1 MEAVGYCDDA
11 IEPIHAVKSI
21 RHRKHD
27 DRQQEDQIE
36 EDFAAAAF
44 RREGEPPMMA
54 EPKHAG
60 SAMTVVRRHPQ
71 GLSRPAR
78 SRTCWPSADHRRAAS
93 SQRRRWCCSMPPIGA
108 FRNDRSA
115 STSLPLHPP
124 DTRPRHAFSCCQR
137 FWNDH
142 QSTSVAIGLGSHV
155 QSGGH
160 KRTLSSVTPRPTL
173 TLSARNGQSG
183 STGSNLRSWMQM
195 RAEVK
200 SKKMTPY
207 QSKCSAGA
215 RRDEAL
221 LPDTDPRWSRS
232 CPAWGC
238 LHQLCE

>member
-1 MEAVGYCDDA
+1 MEAVACCDDA

-36 EDFAAAAF
+36 EDFASAAF

-60 SAMTVVRRHPQ
+60 DDEADDQRDDRLCVGIHKVYPGRRVREPAGLRQIIGEQRHRNAEDGVAQCLQSAHFETTDLLQP
-71 GLSRPAR
+71 R
-78 SRTCWPSADHRRAAS
+78 S
-93 SQRRRWCCSMPPIGA
+93 
-108 FRNDRSA
+108 
-115 STSLPLHPP
+115 LHPP

-207 QSKCSAGA
+207 QS
-215 RRDEAL
+215 
-221 LPDTDPRWSRS
+221 
-232 CPAWGC
+232 
-238 LHQLCE
+238 

>member
-1 MEAVGYCDDA
+1 
-11 IEPIHAVKSI
+11 
-21 RHRKHD
+21 
-27 DRQQEDQIE
+27 
-36 EDFAAAAF
+36 
-44 RREGEPPMMA
+44 
-54 EPKHAG
+54 
-60 SAMTVVRRHPQ
+60 VRRHPQ

-207 QSKCSAGA
+207 QSNAAPVPAATKRYCPTRTRGGLVVALPGGAYTNSAS
-215 RRDEAL
+215 RAL
-221 LPDTDPRWSRS
+221 ACFKSKVSKPSVNHP
-232 CPAWGC
+232 
-238 LHQLCE
+238 